1 MLGVS
6 SLKTIWPT
14 APGIVSCLALRHSI
28 ARPSLMSSS
37 PRPDASSTRA
47 PHRRTSSSV
56 QAWSCSFTNPPR
68 FPTWQPRLGLI
79 FIPIPSAVGGNAGPE
94 VILHS
99 RTILAG
105 AASRPFPPLDKAV
118 VVSIA
123 CDVVARTGNP
133 LSRQSTTDL
142 AERARDELNK
152 PISRS
157 TVWRILDEDAIKPWQ
172 YEHWIFPR
180 AANFFEKAAVVLD
193 LYEGYWQGE
202 RVDPFDR
209 VLSSDEK
216 TSIQARIRRHPS
228 LGPASGRRRRV
239 EAEYGRGGAL
249 QHLAAWD
256 VQEGRVMGR
265 CEAKTGIEPFGRLV
279 EQVMGH
285 PDYRS
290 PFGRSDVRG
299 RVFWVVD
306 NGSSHRGEASVRR
319 MSHAYPNATLVHLP
333 VHASWLNQVEV
344 YFSLLQRKVLTPNDS
359 QDLQELELRIRL
371 YEELTNKQPKPF
383 AWRFTK
389 YDLFDLLQRLAKRE
403 AAARASTVGTLASRV

>member
-6 SLKTIWPT
+6 SLITLRPI
-14 APGIVSCLALRHSI
+14 ALGVVSCLALRHFI

-37 PRPDASSTRA
+37 PRLDASTTRA
-47 PHRRTSSSV
+47 PQRRTSGSV
-56 QAWSCSFTNPPR
+56 HAWSCSFTNSPR
-68 FPTWQPRLGLI
+68 FPTWQPRLVLI
-79 FIPIPSAVGGNAGPE
+79 FIPVPSAVGGNAGPE
-94 VILHS
+94 VSLPS

-105 AASRPFPPLDKAV
+105 AASRSFPPLDRAV
-118 VVSIA
+118 VASIA

-142 AERARDELNK
+142 ANRARDELNK

-180 AANFFEKAAVVLD
+180 AANFFTKAAVVLD

-209 VLSSDEK
+209 ILSSDEK
-216 TSIQARIRRHPS
+216 TSIQARIRCHPT
-228 LGPASGRRRRV
+228 LGPAAGRRRRV
-239 EAEYGRGGAL
+239 ESEYGRGGAL
-249 QHLAAWD
+249 QYLAAWD

-279 EQVMGH
+279 QQVMEQPVYG
-285 PDYRS
+285 S
-290 PFGRSDVRG
+290 AS

-306 NGSSHRGEASVRR
+306 NGSSHRGEASVKRMRR
-319 MSHAYPNATLVHLP
+319 AYPNTILVHLP

-359 QDLQELELRIRL
+359 TNLKELELRIKL
-371 YEELTNKQPKPF
+371 YEELTNKEPKPF
-383 AWRFTK
+383 DWRFTK
-389 YDLFDLLQRLAKRE
+389 YDLFDLLQRLAQRE
-403 AAARASTVGTLASRV
+403 ATARASTPGTLASRV